1 MQHLSGMDASFLH
14 LETPETPMHVG
25 GLHVLELPPDY
36 RGDFYEDFKR
46 HIGERLHLSPV
57 FTRKLALMPFELS
70 NPVWV
75 DDDEIDI
82 DYHIRHIHLPK
93 PGTREQLEKYVAR
106 LHSSLLDRSRPLWE
120 FFVVEGLEGGRVAL
134 YTKVHHAGIDGQA
147 GVALATAIMDPS
159 PVPAPVRPPRQSRRG
174 QGYQLGMAELASA
187 AVSNAFQQYVKL
199 VKTFPDMARALQSV
213 VMPQPGSDGK
223 RSFRLTKDIR
233 LVGPKTPFNVAIT
246 NQRAYAGRSIPLA
259 ETKRIAKAVGVT
271 LNDVVLGT
279 CGGALRRYLAD
290 SNELPTNPLTAAV
303 PVSLRE
309 QGNTDANNQVSMTV
323 MTLAT
328 DVADPI
334 ERLKVINESSAAA
347 KSLMGSFKA
356 AIPTD
361 FPSFGAP
368 WLMAGLASMYGRSG
382 LANALPPVANV
393 AVSNV
398 PGATIP
404 LYVCGALM
412 KTYFPVSIPTH
423 GVGLNI
429 TVQSYNGSLDY
440 GLIAC
445 RRAVPDIVDLAE
457 YVVDEHRRLLALVTE
472 TPAVAAP
479 VEPATV
485 PAPAPRKRAAVA
497 AKPEK
502 ILGARGTAK
511 PERILGPRGAAKP
524 EKILGPRAGAA
535 TNGAGRGATRKVDGA
550 KASSAAAGAAS
561 PAKKTTRTAGATVG
575 SKPAR
580 RPRTSTRASA

>member
-25 GLHVLELPPDY
+25 GMHTLELPKGY
-36 RGDFYEDFKR
+36 AGDFYEDFR
-46 HIGERLHLSPV
+46 QHISERLHLSPV

-75 DDDEIDI
+75 EDDEIDI
-82 DYHIRHIHLPK
+82 DYHIRRIALPK
-93 PGTREQLEKYVAR
+93 PGTHEQLEKYVAR
-106 LHSSLLDRSRPLWE
+106 LHSSLLDRSRPMWE
-120 FFVVEGLEGGRVAL
+120 FFVIEGLEGGRVAL

-147 GVALATAIMDPS
+147 GVALATAIMDPT

-174 QGYQLGMAELASA
+174 NGYQLGMAELASA
-187 AVSNAFQQYVKL
+187 AVSNALQQYVKL

-213 VMPQPGSDGK
+213 VMPQPGADGK
-223 RSFRLTKDIR
+223 RNWGSMKDMK
-233 LVGPKTPFNVAIT
+233 LLGPKTPFNVAIT
-246 NQRAYAGRSIPLA
+246 NQRAYASRSIPLA
-259 ETKRIAKAVGVT
+259 ETKLIAKRVGVS

-279 CGGALRRYLAD
+279 CGGALRRYLSE
-290 SNELPTNPLTAAV
+290 SNELPKKSLTAAV

-334 ERLKVINESSAAA
+334 ERLKAINESSVAA
-347 KSLMGSFKA
+347 KSMMGSLKA

-368 WLMAGLASMYGRSG
+368 WLISGLATMYGRSG

-398 PGATIP
+398 PGAPIP

-440 GLIAC
+440 GLISC
-445 RRAVPDIVDLAE
+445 RRAVPDIGDLGDFL
-457 YVVDEHRRLLALVTE
+457 VDEHRKLLA
-472 TPAVAAP
+472 ASAAFADAAP
-479 VEPATV
+479 PVALESKPPV
-485 PAPAPRKRAAVA
+485 VAPKVA
-497 AKPEK
+497 AK
-502 ILGARGTAK
+502 
-511 PERILGPRGAAKP
+511 AAKSP
-524 EKILGPRAGAA
+524 AKVPAKTPAK
-535 TNGAGRGATRKVDGA
+535 RKA
-550 KASSAAAGAAS
+550 KAPVKAAAKARKPVRKSSAA
-561 PAKKTTRTAGATVG
+561 TVH
-575 SKPAR
+575 
-580 RPRTSTRASA
+580 

>member
-25 GLHVLELPPDY
+25 GMHTLELPKNY
-36 RGDFYEDFKR
+36 RGDFYEDFKQ
-46 HIGERLHLSPV
+46 HISDRMHLSPV

-82 DYHIRHIHLPK
+82 DYHIRRIALPK
-93 PGTREQLEKYVAR
+93 PGNHQQLEKYVAR

-120 FFVVEGLEGGRVAL
+120 FFVIEGLEGGRVAL

-147 GVALATAIMDPS
+147 GVALATAIMDPT
-159 PVPAPVRPPRQSRRG
+159 PVPAPVRPPRQARRG
-174 QGYQLGMAELASA
+174 SGYQLGMAELATA

-213 VMPQPGSDGK
+213 VMPQPGADGK
-223 RSFRLTKDIR
+223 RSWGIGKNMRL
-233 LVGPKTPFNVAIT
+233 LGPKTPFNVAIT
-246 NQRAYAGRSIPLA
+246 NQRAYAGRSISLA
-259 ETKRIAKAVGVT
+259 ESKQIARRVGVT

-290 SNELPTNPLTAAV
+290 TNELPKNPLTAAV

-334 ERLKVINESSAAA
+334 ERLKVINESSVAA
-347 KSLMGSFKA
+347 KSLMGNFKA

-368 WLMAGLASMYGRSG
+368 WLISGLASMYGRSG

-398 PGATIP
+398 PGATVP

-445 RRAVPDIVDLAE
+445 RRAVPDIADLADYLVE
-457 YVVDEHRRLLALVTE
+457 EHRKLHDIAMALPSEST
-472 TPAVAAP
+472 AVV
-479 VEPATV
+479 VEKKP
-485 PAPAPRKRAAVA
+485 A
-497 AKPEK
+497 AKP
-502 ILGARGTAK
+502 ARKTAPKRATPTPK
-511 PERILGPRGAAKP
+511 PVAKAARKTIR
-524 EKILGPRAGAA
+524 KPRAPAA
-535 TNGAGRGATRKVDGA
+535 TVH
-550 KASSAAAGAAS
+550 
-561 PAKKTTRTAGATVG
+561 
-575 SKPAR
+575 
-580 RPRTSTRASA
+580 

>member
-25 GLHVLELPPDY
+25 GMHTLELPKGY
-36 RGDFYEDFKR
+36 KGDFYEDFKQ
-46 HIGERLHLSPV
+46 HIAERMHLSAV

-75 DDDEIDI
+75 DDDEVDI
-82 DYHIRHIHLPK
+82 DYHIRHISLPK
-93 PGTREQLEKYVAR
+93 PGSHQQLERYVAR

-120 FFVVEGLEGGRVAL
+120 FFVIEGLEGGRVAL

-147 GVALATAIMDPS
+147 GVALATAIMDPT
-159 PVPAPVRPPRQSRRG
+159 PIPAPVRPPRQSRRG
-174 QGYQLGMAELASA
+174 SGYQLGMAELASA
-187 AVSNAFQQYVKL
+187 AISNTFAQYVKL
-199 VKTFPDMARALQSV
+199 VKTLPDMARALQSV
-213 VMPQPGSDGK
+213 VTPQPGPDGK
-223 RSFRLTKDIR
+223 RNWNITKDMK

-246 NQRAYAGRSIPLA
+246 NQRAYAGRSISLVESKQIA
-259 ETKRIAKAVGVT
+259 KRIGVT

-290 SNELPTNPLTAAV
+290 SNELPKNSLTAAV

-328 DVADPI
+328 DIEDPI
-334 ERLKVINESSAAA
+334 ERLKVINESSAKA
-347 KSLMGSFKA
+347 KTLMGNFKA

-398 PGATIP
+398 PGAPVP

-445 RRAVPDIVDLAE
+445 RRAVPDIADLADYMVE
-457 YVVDEHRRLLALVTE
+457 EHRKLYDLAMKLPVEGAKVETAKPVAAPDATPVAATANIAKVRVPRATKKATAKKSTKKAAKKAAPSKKASTRTTTANGKAAPVAAGKATRKPRAS
-472 TPAVAAP
+472 TPAVH
-479 VEPATV
+479 
-485 PAPAPRKRAAVA
+485 
-497 AKPEK
+497 
-502 ILGARGTAK
+502 
-511 PERILGPRGAAKP
+511 
-524 EKILGPRAGAA
+524 
-535 TNGAGRGATRKVDGA
+535 
-550 KASSAAAGAAS
+550 
-561 PAKKTTRTAGATVG
+561 
-575 SKPAR
+575 
-580 RPRTSTRASA
+580 

>member
-25 GLHVLELPPDY
+25 GMHTLELPEGY
-36 RGDFYEDFKR
+36 AGDFYEDFKQ
-46 HIGERLHLSPV
+46 HITERMHLSPV

-75 DDDEIDI
+75 EDDEIDI
-82 DYHIRHIHLPK
+82 DYHIRRIALPK
-93 PGTREQLEKYVAR
+93 PGTHQQLEKYVAR
-106 LHSSLLDRSRPLWE
+106 LHSSLLDRSRPMWE
-120 FFVVEGLEGGRVAL
+120 FFVIEGLEGGSGVTRLAL

-147 GVALATAIMDPS
+147 GVALATAIMDPT

-174 QGYQLGMAELASA
+174 NGYQLGMAELASA

-213 VMPQPGSDGK
+213 VMPQPDADGK
-223 RSFRLTKDIR
+223 RNWNLTKDIK
-233 LVGPKTPFNVAIT
+233 LLGPKTPFNVAIT
-246 NQRAYAGRSIPLA
+246 NQRAYASRSIPLA
-259 ETKRIAKAVGVT
+259 ESKLIAKRVGVT

-279 CGGALRRYLAD
+279 CGGALRRYLSE
-290 SNELPTNPLTAAV
+290 SNELPKKPLTAAV

-309 QGNTDANNQVSMTV
+309 QGNTDPNNQVSMTV

-334 ERLKVINESSAAA
+334 ERLKVINESSVAA

-368 WLMAGLASMYGRSG
+368 WLMSGLATMYGRSG

-398 PGATIP
+398 PGAPIP

-423 GVGLNI
+423 GVALNI

-445 RRAVPDIVDLAE
+445 RRAVPDIADLGDFMLE
-457 YVVDEHRRLLALVTE
+457 EHRKLLAASALFAGE
-472 TPAVAAP
+472 APAVAMVAKH
-479 VEPATV
+479 AAV
-485 PAPAPRKRAAVA
+485 PKIAKAPAKGPVKRKPKAAVKAA
-497 AKPEK
+497 AK
-502 ILGARGTAK
+502 A
-511 PERILGPRGAAKP
+511 
-524 EKILGPRAGAA
+524 
-535 TNGAGRGATRKVDGA
+535 
-550 KASSAAAGAAS
+550 
-561 PAKKTTRTAGATVG
+561 

-580 RPRTSTRASA
+580 KPRTSAATVH